1 MIHDT
6 KNVGKP
12 TVLTCRFP
20 TFYGCLLQPQERI
33 DREAANMYYKF
44 LVNIHDEISSNFK
57 GLAKHDPNKWRHFIS
72 VNETLDQ
79 LEESVV
85 ELDFE

>member
-1 MIHDT
+1 MA
-6 KNVGKP
+6 KP
-12 TVLTCRFP
+12 RLVLEKKTPEPRVSR
-20 TFYGCLLQPQERI
+20 L
-33 DREAANMYYKF
+33 
-44 LVNIHDEISSNFK
+44 ISSNFK

-72 VNETLDQ
+72 VNEMLDQ